1 MRCNMRYSIIYSL
14 NCVIA
19 CSISYNA
26 CDSTCV
32 FPIESG
38 LTRLLRLHF
47 EYLTQQTRINRKI
60 TPPHPKS
67 TINLSI
73 IKNLLLG
80 DELMKVLTLSHLY
93 LEVSQYHNSLNH
105 QHHL

>member
-1 MRCNMRYSIIYSL
+1 MG
-14 NCVIA
+14 
-19 CSISYNA
+19 CSISYST
-26 CDSTCV
+26 CDSKCV

-47 EYLTQQTRINRKI
+47 EYLTQQTRINPKI

-73 IKNLLLG
+73 IKNSCLVMNL
-80 DELMKVLTLSHLY
+80 
-93 LEVSQYHNSLNH
+93 
-105 QHHL
+105 